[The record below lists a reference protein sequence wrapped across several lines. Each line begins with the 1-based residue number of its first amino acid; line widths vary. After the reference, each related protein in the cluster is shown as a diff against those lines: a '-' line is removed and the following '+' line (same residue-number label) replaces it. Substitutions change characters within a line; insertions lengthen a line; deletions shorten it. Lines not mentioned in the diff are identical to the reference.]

1 MKIYKYLSII
11 SLAISTLVFT
21 QCTDSYYDYNKTG
34 VNDEEGARDQYFLRG
49 HMTNMQNWIIPSNEH
64 ANQFTEQLL
73 GGTYGGYFADINPG
87 FNNRNFSTYGP
98 EDGWTA
104 ATFNNSMENVMT
116 SYNTILTMT
125 EDPILLAVASINR
138 VMAMSRI
145 TDIYG
150 PIPYSKV
157 GVDGAL
163 NAEYDSQ
170 ETVYKT
176 MISQLN
182 DAIEVLTANST
193 NNFSSKADR
202 IYAGNVV
209 SWIKLANSIKLRM
222 AVRMA
227 DVNTALAR
235 TTAEEVMANS
245 IGPIVSN
252 EDNANLVL
260 IAGQTNP
267 YSYGF
272 NIWGNGGDTHI
283 SADITSY
290 MNGYSDPR
298 RPMYFNEESGF
309 GKGVYVGF
317 RNGVNIPAQTVG
329 QQYTNMN
336 AAIYNQSAMRLM
348 NAAEVAFLRAEGA
361 LRGWNMGGT
370 AQELYEEGI
379 ALSFG
384 QWGASGADTYIADA
398 TSRPERYVDPLGTF
412 SYSGTPATI
421 TIAWNDGASFEANLE
436 RIITQKWIAI
446 YPNGIEA
453 WSEFR
458 RTGYPKLMPVLQ
470 NNSGGIVNS
479 TRMARRLRFPNSEYT
494 GNRDNV
500 TYAVSTYLGGPDNM
514 ATDVWWAK
522 KN

>member
-34 VNDEEGARDQYFLRG
+34 VNDEEGARDQYFLRT

-104 ATFNNSMENVMT
+104 ATFNNAMENVMT
-116 SYNTILTMT
+116 SYNTVLTMT
-125 EDPILLAVASINR
+125 EDPVLLSVASINK

-150 PIPYSKV
+150 PIPYSRV
-157 GVDGAL
+157 GADGAL

-170 ETVYKT
+170 EKVYET

-182 DAIEVLTANST
+182 DAIATLTT
-193 NNFSSKADR
+193 NETNDFTSKADR
-202 IYAGNVV
+202 IYAGKVV
-209 SWIKLANSIKLRM
+209 GWIKLANSIKLRM
-222 AVRMA
+222 AVRM
-227 DVNTALAR
+227 VNANPTLAR
-235 TTAEEVMANS
+235 STAEEVMANAY
-245 IGPIVSN
+245 GPILSN
-252 EDNANLVL
+252 DDNANLVL
-260 IAGQTNP
+260 TSTNP

-272 NIWGNGGDTHI
+272 YTWGNGGDTHI

-290 MNGYSDPR
+290 MNGYGDPR
-298 RPMYFNEESGF
+298 RAVYFTESSF
-309 GKGVYVGF
+309 GGYVGF
-317 RNGVNIPAQTVG
+317 RNGVTIPAQTVG

-336 AAIYNQSAMRLM
+336 AAIYSQSSMRLM

-379 ALSFG
+379 ALSFS
-384 QWGASGADTYIADA
+384 QWGATGADNYITDA
-398 TSRPERYVDPLGTF
+398 TSRPERYVDPLGSF
-412 SYSGTPATI
+412 SYSGVPATI
-421 TIAWNDGASFEANLE
+421 TVAWSNGANFETNLE

-458 RTGYPKLMPVLQ
+458 RTGYPKLMPVIL

-494 GNRDNV
+494 GNRENV
-500 TYAVSTYLGGPDNM
+500 QNAVSSYLDGPDNM
-514 ATDVWWAK
+514 ATDLWWAK